1 MNPIFTTHR
10 LAALAVLLAAG
21 LAAGPAGAAT
31 SPVGALGA
39 GGWTSGDTR
48 PATGGAATSAQI
60 GAQII
65 FMGEGQV
72 VNDTAGLAPDASP
85 TGSLNGLGYV
95 RLDGTTGNP
104 GKTSIGYYGDITAA
118 SALVDGSFD
127 LSFRYYVDSNPT
139 SRTLGLSITLS
150 NGTDQYNLSY
160 VNPAN
165 VADSWNV
172 ASVSGTS
179 GDFRLYD
186 GPGAPGSITSKTL
199 TDWQTDP
206 TFGSLFNTDYR
217 VTGIG
222 FNLGS
227 YQRNALAY
235 LDSTQTNL
243 LNNGDVIDFQASPV
257 PEPASMALLGA
268 GLLSLA
274 MVRRRRKYD

>member
-1 MNPIFTTHR
+1 MYLIFNPHR
-10 LAALAVLLAAG
+10 LAVLTVLATVGFAA
-21 LAAGPAGAAT
+21 APAGAAT
-31 SPVGALGA
+31 LPVNALGV

-48 PATGGAATSAQI
+48 AITGSPATPAQI
-60 GAQII
+60 GSQII

-72 VNDTAGLAPDASP
+72 VNDAAGGVPDASP

-95 RLDGTTGNP
+95 RLDGTSANA
-104 GKTSIGYYGDITAA
+104 GKSSIGYYGDIAAA
-118 SALVDGSFD
+118 SALVDGSFG

-139 SRTLGLSITLS
+139 KRTLGLTITIS
-150 NGTDQYNLSY
+150 NGTNEYNLSY

-165 VADSWNV
+165 AYDSWNT
-172 ASVSGTS
+172 ASVTDITGA
-179 GDFRLYD
+179 FKLYT
-186 GPGAPGSITSKTL
+186 GPGALGGSSPAETL
-199 TDWQTDP
+199 ADWSTDP
-206 TFGSLFNTDYR
+206 TFGSLFNTDYEI
-217 VTGIG
+217 TGIG

-243 LNNGDVIDFQASPV
+243 LNGGDVIDFQAV

-274 MVRRRRKYD
+274 MVRRRRKQG